1 LEVLDKNPKALGN
14 EQGVSKSFPA
24 WSKTIK
30 MSDLVQKAKDFATLA
45 HEGQVRKYT
54 GAPYIVHPIE
64 VMKIVQT
71 INHDD
76 IMLAGALL
84 HDVVEDTDCTLD
96 DIRAEFGE
104 DVASLVADL
113 TDVSKLEDGNRET
126 RKAKD
131 REHSAEASPS
141 AQTVKLADL
150 ISNSLDIVKH
160 DPSFAK
166 VYMVEKFLLLGVLTH
181 GDPILFERAIKL
193 VDDYYESR

>member
-1 LEVLDKNPKALGN
+1 M
-14 EQGVSKSFPA
+14 
-24 WSKTIK
+24 K
-30 MSDLVQKAKDFATLA
+30 MNDLVQKAKAYATRA

-54 GAPYIVHPIE
+54 GVPYIVHPIE
-64 VMKIVQT
+64 VMEIVRT
-71 INHDD
+71 VKHDD
-76 IMLAGALL
+76 TMLAAALL

-104 DVASLVADL
+104 DVTSLVADL
-113 TDVSKLEDGNRET
+113 TDVSELGDGNRQT

-131 REHSAEASPS
+131 RAHSAGASDS

-150 ISNSLDIVKH
+150 INNSLDIVKH

-181 GDPILFERAIKL
+181 GDKILFRRALKL
-193 VDDYYESR
+193 VVDYYESR

>member
-1 LEVLDKNPKALGN
+1 M
-14 EQGVSKSFPA
+14 
-24 WSKTIK
+24 K
-30 MSDLVQKAKDFATLA
+30 MSNLVQKAKEFATCA

-54 GAPYIVHPIE
+54 GVPYILHPVE
-64 VMKIVQT
+64 VMEIVQT
-71 INHDD
+71 VKHDD
-76 IMLAGALL
+76 TMLAAALL

-104 DVASLVADL
+104 TVASLVADL
-113 TDVSKLEDGNRET
+113 TDVSKLSDGNRQT

-131 REHSAEASPS
+131 REHSAGASAS

-166 VYMVEKFLLLGVLTH
+166 VYMVEKFLLLGVLTN
-181 GDPILFERAIKL
+181 GDNILFERALKL
-193 VDDYYESR
+193 VEDYYENR

>member
-1 LEVLDKNPKALGN
+1 
-14 EQGVSKSFPA
+14 
-24 WSKTIK
+24 
-30 MSDLVQKAKDFATLA
+30 MSDLVQRAKEFATIA
-45 HEGQVRKYT
+45 HKGQVRKYT
-54 GAPYIVHPIE
+54 GVPYIVHPVE
-64 VMKIVQT
+64 VMEIVRT
-71 INHDD
+71 VKHDD
-76 IMLAGALL
+76 TMLAAALL

-96 DIRAEFGE
+96 DIRAEFGD

-113 TDVSKLEDGNRET
+113 TDVSNADDGNRDV

-131 REHSAEASPS
+131 REHSADASPS

-150 ISNSLDIVKH
+150 ISNSVDIIKN

-166 VYMVEKFLLLGVLTH
+166 IYMVEKFLLLGVLTD

>member
-1 LEVLDKNPKALGN
+1 M
-14 EQGVSKSFPA
+14 
-24 WSKTIK
+24 IK

-45 HEGQVRKYT
+45 HKGQVRKYT
-54 GAPYIVHPIE
+54 GVPYIVHPVE
-64 VMKIVQT
+64 VMEIVRT
-71 INHDD
+71 VKHDD
-76 IMLAGALL
+76 TMLAAAML

-131 REHSAEASPS
+131 RGHSAGASPS

-160 DPSFAK
+160 DPAFAK
-166 VYMVEKFLLLGVLTH
+166 IYMAEKLLLLGVLTR
-181 GDPILFERAIKL
+181 GNTTLFVRALKL
-193 VDDYYESR
+193 VVDYHESR